1 MKFTVATLA
10 WLIAHPMIAAGSAL
24 PGPAALKKRD
34 CLPALNYTVE
44 IDYVGCYTDP
54 TTPRTLT
61 GASFTLSQNSPENC
75 GFLCG
80 RAGYSYAGVEY
91 TTQCFCG
98 NSIGNEQA
106 DESSCST
113 PCPGDTSA
121 TCGQAYFV
129 NVWEVTNPVDG
140 GVSTYFPDCTRDPLC
155 SNAVC
160 DTSLSPQERAAAL
173 VADLTIDEKLTN
185 LVEEAPG
192 VPRLGIMPYGWWSEG
207 LHGLASSPG
216 VFFNDAG
223 NNYSYATSFPQPI
236 LTGAA
241 FDDELVR
248 AIGEV
253 ISTETRAY
261 DNVGRVG
268 LDLYTPNINPFRD
281 PRWGRG
287 QETPSEDPFH
297 VQSYVAAL
305 LSALED
311 SSSGEKKVIAT
322 CKHYAGYDFEGTSSV
337 SRHSF
342 DAVITLQDLSEYY
355 LPPFKTC
362 AADQQVG
369 AIMCSYNAVNG
380 VPACADSY
388 LLEDILRQHWG
399 WEKPEH
405 YVSTDCGAIDDI
417 SGGHSYASDLGHA
430 LALALQAG
438 TDVDCSFG
446 DDAAYQQAW
455 NQSLITEDEVDK
467 ALTRLYTALVSVGF
481 FDPASTQPLRALD
494 WSAVNTPDAQ
504 TLAYQAAAEGAV
516 LLKNDGTLPLALD
529 QVGSVALIGPWA
541 QATTQM
547 QGNYAGPAPYLIS
560 PADAATTLGLDY
572 TYVLGSGISSS
583 DSSAEE
589 AIQAA
594 SSADTIIYMG
604 GIDNTIEAESLD
616 RTDIAWPAS
625 QLDLIR
631 SLAALGKPLV
641 VIQFGGGQVDDTE
654 LLANES
660 INALLW
666 GGYPGQSG
674 GSAILDILFGNVAPA
689 GRLPITQYP
698 ASYTSQV
705 PPTDMDLRPSTGNA
719 NLGRTHMW
727 YDGEVV
733 PFGFGL
739 HYTDFA
745 VEVAGEPTWLNGFSA
760 EQNIDD
766 ISSQVNTTDWLST
779 LNLPVLEVPISVENT
794 GSVTSDYVVLLFANS
809 TAGPTPRPSKILAAY
824 GRVKGVEAGAT
835 ATTSLEVTLDRLVR
849 VDEQGNRV
857 LYPGSFELFVD
868 IDAKAG
874 YEFTWTGSDLTIETF
889 PQPSA
894 ATEKRSRFVV

>member
-1 MKFTVATLA
+1 M
-10 WLIAHPMIAAGSAL
+10 
-24 PGPAALKKRD
+24 
-34 CLPALNYTVE
+34 
-44 IDYVGCYTDP
+44 
-54 TTPRTLT
+54 
-61 GASFTLSQNSPENC
+61 
-75 GFLCG
+75 
-80 RAGYSYAGVEY
+80 
-91 TTQCFCG
+91 
-98 NSIGNEQA
+98 
-106 DESSCST
+106 
-113 PCPGDTSA
+113 
-121 TCGQAYFV
+121 
-129 NVWEVTNPVDG
+129 
-140 GVSTYFPDCTRDPLC
+140 
-155 SNAVC
+155 
-160 DTSLSPQERAAAL
+160 
-173 VADLTIDEKLTN
+173 
-185 LVEEAPG
+185 
-192 VPRLGIMPYGWWSEG
+192 
-207 LHGLASSPG
+207 
-216 VFFNDAG
+216 
-223 NNYSYATSFPQPI
+223 
-236 LTGAA
+236 
-241 FDDELVR
+241 
-248 AIGEV
+248 
-253 ISTETRAY
+253 
-261 DNVGRVG
+261 
-268 LDLYTPNINPFRD
+268 
-281 PRWGRG
+281 
-287 QETPSEDPFH
+287 
-297 VQSYVAAL
+297 
-305 LSALED
+305 
-311 SSSGEKKVIAT
+311 IAT

-641 VIQFGGGQVDDTE
+641 VVQFGGGQVDDTE
-654 LLANES
+654 PLANES

-705 PPTDMDLRPSTGNA
+705 PPTDMDLRPSAGNA

-727 YDGEVV
+727 YDGEVI

-739 HYTDFA
+739 HYTDFT

-760 EQNIDD
+760 DQNIDD
-766 ISSQVNTTDWLST
+766 IPLQVNTTDWLST

-794 GSVTSDYVVLLFANS
+794 GSVTGGEVRFLSNS
-809 TAGPTPRPSKILAAY
+809 L
-824 GRVKGVEAGAT
+824 
-835 ATTSLEVTLDRLVR
+835 
-849 VDEQGNRV
+849 
-857 LYPGSFELFVD
+857 SFHECN
-868 IDAKAG
+868 AH
-874 YEFTWTGSDLTIETF
+874 ENT
-889 PQPSA
+889 
-894 ATEKRSRFVV
+894 